1 MARPPFQLLFLI
13 KCIVCSLSRARML
26 MLGQRHDVHIASL
39 LVLSPVDVICHLG
52 FRIEFNTLENVLHE
66 FLVSPQPT
74 QQHVSLSILPL
85 AFKERTP
92 VA

>member
-66 FLVSPQPT
+66 FRVSPT
-74 QQHVSLSILPL
+74 V
-85 AFKERTP
+85 E
-92 VA
+92 